1 MFEGR
6 RCSVTRME
14 GCDFCAIVHGHA
26 PAEVIAEFPEA
37 LAFFPLR
44 PAALG
49 HTLVI
54 PKKHVDTIWDTDAH
68 TVQVVAEAT
77 RLLSIAVH
85 TELDPD
91 GLNIIHSTGTAATQT
106 VYHLHFHVVPRWRD
120 DKFGN
125 IWPLGNTLDYCANKR
140 IADQLRRA
148 MKTAMSN

>member
-1 MFEGR
+1 
-6 RCSVTRME
+6 ME
-14 GCDFCAIVHGHA
+14 GCDFCAIVNRRT

-54 PKKHVDTIWDTDAH
+54 PKEHVNTIWDTDAR

-106 VYHLHFHVVPRWRD
+106 VCHLHFHVVPRWRD
-120 DKFGN
+120 DNFGN
-125 IWPLGNTLDYCANKR
+125 IWPSGDTLDYYTNRR

-148 MKTAMSN
+148 VKMSMPN